1 MVHQFRARGKTRSR
15 TKTLDRRMED
25 SSVADWLKE
34 AYLVWTHGNLG
45 YKNPINNRAFVHVT
59 PCTLL

>member
-1 MVHQFRARGKTRSR
+1 MVHQFRARGKPRSR

-34 AYLVWTHGNLG
+34 NYLVRTHGNPG
-45 YKNPINNRAFVHVT
+45 QKNPINNRAFVHVT